1 MASVFYCLVF
11 CGTPTIIPGFDMT
24 KRKERLQNKM
34 GPRSAWSGN
43 WAPVPFLSWALLW
56 KRAREE
62 MEGHWWEI
70 PGNWDPP
77 TPAGD
82 SGELQA
88 LGIENTS
95 ESQGSRRQIAQTI
108 NKWENSSESV
118 D

>member
-1 MASVFYCLVF
+1 M
-11 CGTPTIIPGFDMT
+11 IIPGFDMI
-24 KRKERLQNKM
+24 KRKQRLQNKM
-34 GPRSAWSGN
+34 GPGSVWSGN